1 MNEVGIPETT
11 SRQRG
16 QGWAVEGWDTMG
28 KGDERWYYTFLPYNI
43 SGGSTSPLIPLFV
56 TEGLKGTIAE
66 VGIVSALSSVAS
78 VPANILWG
86 NLSDT
91 TGKRREYVLIG
102 FVGMALAL
110 ILMGLS
116 MTINEY
122 YLANI
127 LLGLLASAAA
137 PVGTVL
143 VLESYEKHEWAKR
156 LGDFSKVGGIG
167 WVLGLVLGTVW
178 LQALAPNDGALTMR
192 ALFILAGVLSLVS
205 LFLGLKWIPEPKRRV
220 ERDLLDKH
228 VLSVPVNIV
237 ERARYLP
244 QRMVGL
250 LRISSKNLRICNF
263 PDNLRKYYIVV
274 FLIFTGFLTFYVG
287 LPIFLSDYVGLSS
300 STVFIIYLAS
310 SLTSALVYGPAGKWV
325 SKRGGK
331 KMQMISIAIRIV
343 TIPTFFIVTMF
354 PTSAIM
360 LAVVFCALHA
370 VMGFC
375 WANIAVAGNALV
387 SNMSYKDFR
396 TQALGMYSAIQGIA
410 SIAGCL
416 IGGFVANYLGYLET
430 FLLAIAFV
438 IVGLAILAFVNAE
451 KEPDECVSP
460 HAVHT

>member
-1 MNEVGIPETT
+1 
-11 SRQRG
+11 
-16 QGWAVEGWDTMG
+16 MG

-56 TEGLKGTIAE
+56 TQGLKGTMAE

-91 TGKRREYVLIG
+91 TGKRRLYVLVG
-102 FVGMALAL
+102 FLGMALAL
-110 ILMGLS
+110 IMMGLS
-116 MTINEY
+116 MTMNEY
-122 YLANI
+122 YLANL
-127 LLGLLASAAA
+127 LLGMLASAAA

-143 VLESYEKHEWAKR
+143 VLESFEKHEWAKR

-167 WVLGLVLGTVW
+167 WVIGLVLGTIW
-178 LQALAPNDGALTMR
+178 LQALTPDDGAITMR
-192 ALFILAGVLSLVS
+192 ALFILAGALSLVS
-205 LFLGLKWIPEPKRRV
+205 LFLGLRWIPEPKKRV
-220 ERDLLDKH
+220 ERESLDKH

-237 ERARYLP
+237 EKTRYLP
-244 QRMVGL
+244 QRMIGV
-250 LRISSKNLRICNF
+250 LRISSKNLRMCNF

-274 FLIFTGFLTFYVG
+274 FLIFTGFLTFYVA
-287 LPIFLSDYVGLSS
+287 LPIFLSSYVGLSS
-300 STVFIIYLAS
+300 SVVFIIYLAS
-310 SLTSALVYGPAGKWV
+310 SVTSAAIYGPAGKWA

-331 KMQMISIAIRIV
+331 KMQMMSIALRIMV
-343 TIPTFFIVTMF
+343 IPAFFLLTLF
-354 PTSAIM
+354 PMSIFALI
-360 LAVVFCALHA
+360 AVFSVLHA

-410 SIAGCL
+410 NIVGCL
-416 IGGFVANYLGYLET
+416 IGGFVAEYLGYLET
-430 FLLAIAFV
+430 FLLAIGFIIA
-438 IVGLAILAFVNAE
+438 GLALLVFIDVE
-451 KEPDECVSP
+451 KEPNECDSP

>member
-1 MNEVGIPETT
+1 
-11 SRQRG
+11 
-16 QGWAVEGWDTMG
+16 MG
-28 KGDERWYYTFLPYNI
+28 KGDEKWYYTFLPYNI

-56 TEGLKGTIAE
+56 TQGLKGTIAE

-102 FVGMALAL
+102 FIGMALAM

-116 MTINEY
+116 MTMTEY

-143 VLESYEKHEWAKR
+143 VLESYDKHEWAKR

-167 WVLGLVLGTVW
+167 WVIGLVLGTIW
-178 LQALAPNDGALTMR
+178 LQVLDPDDGALAMR
-192 ALFILAGVLSLVS
+192 ALFVLAGTLSLVS
-205 LFLGLKWIPEPKRRV
+205 LLLGLKWIPEPKRRV
-220 ERDLLDKH
+220 DRESLDKH
-228 VLSVPVNIV
+228 VLSIPVNRV

-244 QRMVGL
+244 QRMVGV
-250 LRISSKNLRICNF
+250 LRISSKNLRMCNF

-287 LPIFLSDYVGLSS
+287 LPIFLSSYVGLSS
-300 STVFIIYLAS
+300 SIVFIIYLAS
-310 SLTSALVYGPAGKWV
+310 SLTSALIYGLAGKWV
-325 SKRGGK
+325 SKKGGK
-331 KMQMISIAIRIV
+331 KMQMASIAIRIMV
-343 TIPTFFIVTMF
+343 IPTFFVVTLF
-354 PTSAIM
+354 PMSVIT
-360 LAVVFCALHA
+360 LTVVFCLLHA

-387 SNMSYKDFR
+387 SNMSFGDFR

-416 IGGFVANYLGYLET
+416 IGGFVANYSGYLET
-430 FLLAIAFV
+430 FLLAIAFI
-438 IVGLAILAFVNAE
+438 IVGLVILAFTNVE

-460 HAVHT
+460 HAVHA

>member
-1 MNEVGIPETT
+1 
-11 SRQRG
+11 
-16 QGWAVEGWDTMG
+16 MG

-56 TEGLKGTIAE
+56 TEGLRGSLAE

-91 TGKRREYVLIG
+91 TGKRRQYVLIG
-102 FVGMALAL
+102 FIGMAMAL
-110 ILMGLS
+110 ILMGMS
-116 MTINEY
+116 MTMNEY

-143 VLESYEKHEWAKR
+143 VLESYDKHEWAKR

-167 WVLGLVLGTVW
+167 WVLGLVLGTIW
-178 LQALAPNDGALTMR
+178 LQALAPNDGTMTMR
-192 ALFILAGVLSLVS
+192 ALFVLAGALSLVS
-205 LFLGLKWIPEPKRRV
+205 LFLGMKWIPEPKNRV
-220 ERDLLDKH
+220 ERDSLDKH
-228 VLSVPVNIV
+228 VLSVTVNRI
-237 ERARYLP
+237 ERTRYLP
-244 QRMVGL
+244 QRMVGV
-250 LRISSKNLRICNF
+250 LRVSSKNLRMSNF
-263 PDNLRKYYIVV
+263 PDSLRKYYIVV

-287 LPIFLSDYVGLSS
+287 LPIFLKDYVGLSS

-310 SLTSALVYGPAGKWV
+310 SLTSALVYGSAGKWV
-325 SKRGGK
+325 SRRGGK
-331 KMQMISIAIRIV
+331 KMQMISISIRIMV
-343 TIPTFFIVTMF
+343 IPIFFVATLF
-354 PTSAIM
+354 PMPVIM
-360 LAVVFCALHA
+360 LTVVFCALHA

-387 SNMSYKDFR
+387 SNMSFGDFR

-410 SIAGCL
+410 NIVGCL
-416 IGGFVANYLGYLET
+416 IGGFVANYIGYLET
-430 FLLAIAFV
+430 FILAIAFIV
-438 IVGLAILAFVNAE
+438 VGLVLLASTNAE
-451 KEPDECVSP
+451 KEPDERISP